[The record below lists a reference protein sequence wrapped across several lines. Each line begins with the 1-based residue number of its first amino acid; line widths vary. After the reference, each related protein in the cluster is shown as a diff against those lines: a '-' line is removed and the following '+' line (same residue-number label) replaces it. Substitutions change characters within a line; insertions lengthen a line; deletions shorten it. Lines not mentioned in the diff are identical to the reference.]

1 MIKVI
6 YYDIPEQVK
15 VRKHEVNLVDFQMF
29 LKKHKRISNKK
40 IAELLE
46 LNKTEVDHW
55 FRTDN
60 FFSIP
65 SDTVWIKLK
74 KVLNIDSNIYDSFVL
89 EFEQRDSVHDQSNRV
104 YDVNGIAPTITSTN
118 ADIRIILNV

>member
-6 YYDIPEQVK
+6 YYDIPEK
-15 VRKHEVNLVDFQMF
+15 VRIRKHKVNITEFQIF

-40 IAELLE
+40 IAELLKI
-46 LNKTEVDHW
+46 NKSEVDHW

-65 SDTVWIKLK
+65 SEVIWIELK
-74 KVLNIDSNIYDSFVL
+74 KILKIDSNIYDDFVL
-89 EFEQRDSVHDQSNRV
+89 EFEERNGVHDQSNRV
-104 YDVNGIAPTITSTN
+104 YDINGIGPTITSTS
-118 ADIRIILNV
+118 ADIRIIFKI